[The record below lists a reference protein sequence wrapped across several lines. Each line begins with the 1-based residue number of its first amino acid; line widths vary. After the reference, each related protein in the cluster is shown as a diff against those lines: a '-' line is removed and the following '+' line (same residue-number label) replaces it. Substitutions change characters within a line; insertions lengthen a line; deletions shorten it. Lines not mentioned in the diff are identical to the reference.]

1 MGELPQH
8 WGQRPVMCQVSSF
21 DPALLIK
28 APSSPCSEA
37 YLQALGWTVI
47 PLPYRDW
54 IGARGREGAYLL
66 ELLGRHGVLQLIQ
79 KDVARQQ
86 QSGQ

>member
-1 MGELPQH
+1 M
-8 WGQRPVMCQVSSF
+8 VQVSAF

-28 APSSPCSEA
+28 APSSACSEA

-47 PLPYRDW
+47 PLPYTDW
-54 IGARGREGAYLL
+54 QAARGREGAYLL